1 MSVFENIWI
10 WEMKC
15 TTEVLFGVN
24 TGCWSWLDLLR
35 EKTFRMRFAVAWFQK
50 LDIRKGIHYRPLW
63 SSWLQNNKTR
73 CQTGTQW
80 YYNFWLHSICY
91 ITAVFWFHGI
101 EACANGA
108 NHMTWSAKIETVTG
122 VQMISK
128 LPLYQQKWFACWVS
142 M

>member
-1 MSVFENIWI
+1 MS
-10 WEMKC
+10 
-15 TTEVLFGVN
+15 L
-24 TGCWSWLDLLR
+24 
-35 EKTFRMRFAVAWFQK
+35 KTFGFGRWSAQQKCCLVLTHEMLITIRFFKGKTCRMRFALAWFQK